1 MARCEKL
8 EFRGIHYLLYYPK
21 DYKKE
26 NKYPVM
32 FHLHGAGSRGTNFDN
47 FEGSVILNAL
57 DKGDSPLSN
66 GICVFPQCHKETWFD
81 MWDDLLAL
89 AKEIYNRDDV
99 DKSNFNASGIS
110 MGGYGIYQVMMCLPE
125 LFHKA
130 IVCCGGGMYWNSGA
144 IKNIKF
150 RIFHGEKDVAVFP
163 EESRRMYARLKE
175 ACADVTLTVYPE
187 CDHNCWEATYGNYEN
202 LHWLFEKQLYIKIS
216 ITLIVG
222 SQQLLTFLRFY
233 SKQ

>member
-1 MARCEKL
+1 MVRCEKL
-8 EFRGIHYLLYYPK
+8 EFKGIHYLLYYPK
-21 DYKKE
+21 NYEQGK
-26 NKYPVM
+26 KYPVM

-47 FEGSVILNAL
+47 FAGSVILNAL
-57 DKGDSPLSN
+57 DKEDSPLSN
-66 GICVFPQCHKETWFD
+66 DFCVFPQCHKDTWFD
-81 MWDDLLAL
+81 IWDNLLGL
-89 AKEIYNRDDV
+89 VKEIYNREDV

-175 ACADVTLTVYPE
+175 ACADVTLTIYPE
-187 CDHNCWEATYGNYEN
+187 CDHNCWEKTYTNYKN
-202 LHWLFEKQLYIKIS
+202 LQWLFE
-216 ITLIVG
+216 
-222 SQQLLTFLRFY
+222 R
-233 SKQ
+233 

>member
-8 EFRGIHYLLYYPK
+8 EFKGIHYLLYYPK
-21 DYKKE
+21 NYEQGK
-26 NKYPVM
+26 KYPVM

-57 DKGDSPLSN
+57 DKEDSPLSN
-66 GICVFPQCHKETWFD
+66 GFCVFPQCHKDTWFD
-81 MWDDLLAL
+81 IWDNLLGL
-89 AKEIYNRDDV
+89 VKEIYNREDV

-144 IKNIKF
+144 IKNNKF

-175 ACADVTLTVYPE
+175 ACADVTLTIYPE
-187 CDHNCWEATYGNYEN
+187 CDHNCWEKTYTNYKN
-202 LHWLFEKQLYIKIS
+202 LQWLFEK
-216 ITLIVG
+216 
-222 SQQLLTFLRFY
+222 
-233 SKQ
+233 